1 MKESKKLKKTF
12 DKLRSQLVAEIRLL
26 GKMHKDI
33 EMEVEFKEPIA
44 FAPGIDEQD
53 EHQLIEGINESE
65 AIIFHQGDEVERVA
79 LEYISTEILIKIL
92 EGMEESL
99 EGAKKFLEK

>member
-1 MKESKKLKKTF
+1 MKESKKIQKIY
-12 DKLRSQLVAEIRLL
+12 DKVRSQLIAEIRLL

-33 EMEVEFKEPIA
+33 EMDVEFKKPIA
-44 FAPGIDEQD
+44 FAPGVDEQD

-65 AIIFHQGDEVERVA
+65 AIVFHQGDEVERVV
-79 LEYISTEILIKIL
+79 LEHLSTEILIKVL

-99 EGAKKFLEK
+99 ESAKKFIDK